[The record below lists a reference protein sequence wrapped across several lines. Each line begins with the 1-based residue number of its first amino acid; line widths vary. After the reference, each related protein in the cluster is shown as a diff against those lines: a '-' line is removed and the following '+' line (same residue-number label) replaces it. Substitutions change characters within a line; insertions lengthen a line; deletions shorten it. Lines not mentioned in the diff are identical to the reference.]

1 MALNISAWSI
11 RNPLPSI
18 VFSIILL
25 VLGWVSFTKL
35 AVTRLPSAD
44 IPVISVAVSQ
54 FGAAP
59 AELESQVTKTIE
71 DGVSGVEGVRHIS
84 SSITDGLSLT
94 TIQFALET
102 NTDRALNDVKDAVT
116 RVRSNLPQNVSEPLI
131 QRVDVIGLPIV
142 TYAAIS
148 PGKTPEQLSYFVD
161 DVVKRA
167 LQGVRNVAQV
177 ERIGGVERE
186 ILVSL
191 DPDRLQ
197 AAGLTAVDVSRRLR
211 GTNVDLAGGRAEI
224 GKNDQAIRTLAG
236 AKTLNDLAGTMISLP
251 AAARSG
257 STISARS
264 PTPSPTAAR
273 LRGST
278 ASPSSLWASSVRKA
292 PATSWSP
299 PPCRSASRRSRPLTP
314 TSTSS

>member
-35 AVTRLPSAD
+35 AVTRLPNAD

-116 RVRSNLPQNVSEPLI
+116 RVRANLPQNVNEPLI

-161 DVVKRA
+161 DGVKRA
-167 LQGVRNVAQV
+167 LQGGRGVAQV
-177 ERIGGVERE
+177 EPIGGVRGGNF
-186 ILVSL
+186 VSL
-191 DPDRLQ
+191 DPHRPQ
-197 AAGLTAVDVSRRLR
+197 AAGL
-211 GTNVDLAGGRAEI
+211 
-224 GKNDQAIRTLAG
+224 
-236 AKTLNDLAGTMISLP
+236 
-251 AAARSG
+251 
-257 STISARS
+257 
-264 PTPSPTAAR
+264 
-273 LRGST
+273 
-278 ASPSSLWASSVRKA
+278 A
-292 PATSWSP
+292 PARVRPNLPGPNLRLTRARARIWRNANTSP
-299 PPCRSASRRSRPLTP
+299 PPAA
-314 TSTSS
+314 